1 MLYMLPAPTSAYK
14 ASNPLYVNC
23 IQPYHLL
30 MQVRLLLMSLTF
42 HKVVITSRSFL
53 EAVTGGVSLHFLSS
67 SPFSE
72 IGPGEDQLYRIVM
85 MNC

>member
-1 MLYMLPAPTSAYK
+1 MY
-14 ASNPLYVNC
+14 
-23 IQPYHLL
+23 PYHLL
-30 MQVRLLLMSLTF
+30 MQVLLLLVSLAF
-42 HKVVITSRSFL
+42 HEVVITSRSFL
-53 EAVTGGVSLHFLSS
+53 EAVTGGVSLHFLLG